1 MFFADFMKLLYWKKW
16 GWTKW

>member
-1 MFFADFMKLLYWKKW
+1 MKLLYWKKW